1 MTELAAPS
9 AKRLQKP
16 TWRDSRLLV
25 GILLVL
31 LAATLGAKAIASADD
46 RQPYYV
52 VADDLVPGDRVAMD
66 SFKRVDVLLADGLT
80 PYVAADAPPPVGR
93 YVLRGLKA
101 GELVPSSALGAA
113 DQVGVQRVTVRVDS
127 VSAQSYAKGSL
138 VDVYI
143 TPKAARGS
151 DAPTA
156 KTERRLERVTVAAV
170 LTDGGGF
177 GANATTSVQILVPSD
192 QVQTVIAAVEADAKV
207 NLVPVAGSAQ

>member
-25 GILLVL
+25 GVLLVL

-46 RQPYYV
+46 RRPYYV
-52 VADDLVPGDRVAMD
+52 AADDLVPGDRVAKD
-66 SFKRVDVLLADGLT
+66 SFKRVDVLLSDGLT
-80 PYVAADAPPPVGR
+80 PYVTADAPPPEGQ

-101 GELVPSSALGAA
+101 GELVPASALGAA

-143 TPKAARGS
+143 TPKSARGS
-151 DAPTA
+151 DSTTA
-156 KTERRLERVTVAAV
+156 KTERTLERVTVAAV

-177 GANATTSVQILVPSD
+177 GANATTSVQVLVPSD
-192 QVQTVIAAVEADAKV
+192 KVQAVIGAVEADAKV